1 MRLGL
6 PLILIGLSFHHALAQ
21 TPQRETRA
29 RTASV
34 SGRVTIAGKPAAN
47 AMVTIEEFTRG
58 SGDAKILPGGIV
70 QPRIF
75 AKVRTGGDGRYR
87 ITGLA
92 EGHYRIRALSNAYVS
107 KRVDRGEE
115 GQITLDDGEAR
126 EDVNFE
132 FVLGGVVTGRVTDAE
147 GRPLIASGIQLIA
160 LNEKGEPKENSDF
173 NFADAMME
181 TDDRGVYRLYG
192 LPAGRYLVGAG
203 GERWVQRANGSLPT
217 TYHPDTID
225 QKQAK
230 AVEVKEGETVEN
242 IDIRFG
248 VARKTYEALGRVVDA
263 ETGQPIPRLQ
273 LVCYEFKEKE
283 QIDYETQRSAV
294 TDEQGRFKM
303 LGLATGQYDL
313 KAQGYRGEVVEH
325 FIENAVFAVNDA
337 DVSGLE
343 IRAMRGGSVSGTLT
357 VAGAADPSV
366 KSRLA
371 QTILLIHLFRER
383 DPAIADGPAYQQPGG
398 GTAKVNSDGS
408 FRLSGL
414 PPGRLMFDLY
424 YAERNLLTINRI
436 ERDGAPIMQ
445 ALELKRGEQIGNLRI
460 VMDYANGAIRGQV
473 QIAGGALPPGW
484 RLQVS
489 AGRVR
494 QTKES
499 NELPV
504 FVSGVQSDQV
514 DEKGRFL
521 FEHLAPG
528 NYELTVSAHIR
539 NIANGGALPAQVEE
553 SKQRVTVGNG
563 AEVTVTI
570 PFDPK
575 RQKR

>member
-1 MRLGL
+1 MRLSL
-6 PLILIGLSFHHALAQ
+6 LLVLISLSFHLAFAQ
-21 TPQRETRA
+21 IPQRDARS

-47 AMVTIEEFTRG
+47 AVLTIEEFIRG
-58 SGDAKILPGGIV
+58 SGAAKVLPGGII

-75 AKVRTGGDGRYR
+75 VKARTGGDGRYR

-92 EGHYRIRALSNAYVS
+92 AGHYSIRALSNAYVS

-147 GRPLIASGIQLIA
+147 GRPLIAAGIQLIA
-160 LNEKGEPKENSDF
+160 LNEKGEPKEPFDF
-173 NFADAMME
+173 NVADAMME
-181 TDDRGVYRLYG
+181 TDDRGVFRLYG

-203 GERWVQRANGSLPT
+203 GERWVQRANGAPPT
-217 TYHPDTID
+217 TYHPDTTD

-230 AVEVKEGETVEN
+230 AVEVKEGGTVEN

-263 ETGQPIPRLQ
+263 ETGQPVPHLQ
-273 LVCYEFKEKE
+273 LLCYGLKEKD
-283 QIDYETQRSAV
+283 QIDYEAQRSAA
-294 TDEQGRFKM
+294 TDEQGRFKI
-303 LGLATGQYDL
+303 LGLATGRYDL
-313 KAQGYRGEVVEH
+313 KAHGYWGEVVEH
-325 FIENAVFAVNDA
+325 FIENAVFAINDA

-343 IRAMRGGSVSGTLT
+343 IKATRGGAVSGALT
-357 VAGAADPSV
+357 VVGAADPSV
-366 KSRLA
+366 KSQFA
-371 QTILLIHLFRER
+371 QTMIFVRVIRER
-383 DPAIADGPAYQQPGG
+383 DPAIADGPKYEQPGG
-398 GTAKVNSDGS
+398 GMAKINSDGG
-408 FRLSGL
+408 FRVSGL
-414 PPGRLMFDLY
+414 PPGRLTFHLRW
-424 YAERNLLTINRI
+424 AERNLLTINRI
-436 ERDGAPIMQ
+436 ERDSAPIMQ

-460 VMDYANGAIRGQV
+460 VVDYANGAIRGQV
-473 QIAGGALPPGW
+473 QIASGALPPGW
-484 RLQVS
+484 RLQVRAERS
-489 AGRVR
+489 GQSGEPNPLRPF
-494 QTKES
+494 ES
-499 NELPV
+499 GGHH
-504 FVSGVQSDQV
+504 SQV

-528 NYELTVSAHIR
+528 DYELTVSAHIR
-539 NIANGGALPAQVEE
+539 NIANGAVSLAQVEE